1 MWYKLLIAYLLAFP
15 ALITG
20 LYLGDRA
27 WRSPTGG
34 VCAGPFSRRR
44 RPSTGVGHD

>member
-27 WRSPTGG
+27 WRSSYG
-34 VCAGPFSRRR
+34 RRLR
-44 RPSTGVGHD
+44 RSFQPPASSKYRCGA